1 MSLPQ
6 LLSGV
11 VTQLITYGNANPL
24 SGDSTAWVLNRT
36 VSAEEDEQ
44 PPPEATGFP
53 DFYATV
59 HAGSWNAGELQDTN
73 PGLHEVFGFYI
84 TVAKKI
90 GTRPKT
96 KFYDAA
102 YTDNQCLYNR
112 IRQVIKAVNWN
123 VDLIAT
129 ANALLS
135 GNDKF
140 TTPPI
145 WKKSESPFRV
155 VGGEWLANPSD
166 KVIVNNLY
174 LICTLEFG
182 EVNRQQCLERGIT

>member
-24 SGDSTAWVLNRT
+24 TGDSTAWVQNRT
-36 VSAEEDEQ
+36 VSAEESET

-59 HAGSWNAGELQDTN
+59 HAGSWNSGELQDTN
-73 PGLHEVFGFYI
+73 PGLHEVFGFNV

-102 YTDNQCLYNR
+102 YVDNQCLYNR
-112 IRQVIKAVNWN
+112 VRQVIKALNWN
-123 VDLIAT
+123 TDLLVT

-135 GNDKF
+135 GNKF
-140 TTPPI
+140 VTPPV
-145 WKKSESPFRV
+145 WKKCESPFRV
-155 VGGEWLANPSD
+155 VGGEWLANPTD
-166 KVIVNNLY
+166 KIIVNNLY
-174 LICTLEFG
+174 LICTIEFMNV
-182 EVNRQQCLERGIT
+182 ERIQCSTDPVT